1 LVDHLKVA
9 NSGADGVH
17 ASTFAVG
24 SQSLTVSDSTGLAV
38 VLTAPAAITPFPV
51 GGEFSDNDDDSVR
64 LRFDT
69 IESDTTFA
77 AIGGR
82 YFQEADLEILAG
94 DVKFNAGVTYQI
106 AADGALL
113 VGSGDAPVLFEAVG
127 TEEEPVVFEGLG
139 VDAYFRLFE
148 LGEMVDIDSRL
159 EHVQIRFGGRPLSV
173 RAAIS
178 VRDLLIEKCGGGLVV
193 HDQGLSPDSA
203 DLRIREIEARGPI
216 EVTPDAL
223 FSIPKNSDFTG
234 NTLDAIFV
242 RNGTLTSSGELGD
255 FGVPYY
261 LGASALGDEPVIT
274 IASGSTLTVPAGL
287 QLQIAQERQVIVHGR
302 LNLLGTEAAPISV
315 ERPLFVDYIS
325 IVVAADAD
333 PGTTFE
339 HVNFSGGDVCL
350 TLNRP
355 VNVSDSTFSAC
366 TTAGIRANTTTET
379 TPSYTQS
386 AYEAL
391 LLGTTFKNETDPLFE
406 AF

>member
-1 LVDHLKVA
+1 LGSAAVVACGGEPGDAPDSGGSAGNGGAGAGGSGSAWDTVSCGDRSASGATKVSGVIDEDTTWSGKVYLDGVVTVAAQLTIEPGTEVVAAAYSKLLVSDGGSVLAQGSVSKAVTFCGEGANAGSWGGIFFAANSASSVLSYVLVSDAGSDEVAVLLDGQTLVDHLKVA

-203 DLRIREIEARGPI
+203 DLRIREI
-216 EVTPDAL
+216 
-223 FSIPKNSDFTG
+223 
-234 NTLDAIFV
+234 
-242 RNGTLTSSGELGD
+242 
-255 FGVPYY
+255 
-261 LGASALGDEPVIT
+261 
-274 IASGSTLTVPAGL
+274 
-287 QLQIAQERQVIVHGR
+287 
-302 LNLLGTEAAPISV
+302 
-315 ERPLFVDYIS
+315 
-325 IVVAADAD
+325 
-333 PGTTFE
+333 
-339 HVNFSGGDVCL
+339 
-350 TLNRP
+350 
-355 VNVSDSTFSAC
+355 
-366 TTAGIRANTTTET
+366 
-379 TPSYTQS
+379 
-386 AYEAL
+386 
-391 LLGTTFKNETDPLFE
+391 
-406 AF
+406 